1 MALQAADE
9 NSAAPIVKPFWRVA
23 IKQRKPK
30 TGSGSSEGTRPHR
43 DRSSRSVRRYSRCRV
58 IPMLASK
65 LSRDSFNRPAETGLF
80 SS

>member
-30 TGSGSSEGTRPHR
+30 TGSGSLDQARVPVRIEIGPR
-43 DRSSRSVRRYSRCRV
+43 D
-58 IPMLASK
+58 
-65 LSRDSFNRPAETGLF
+65 LSADTVAAG
-80 SS
+80 